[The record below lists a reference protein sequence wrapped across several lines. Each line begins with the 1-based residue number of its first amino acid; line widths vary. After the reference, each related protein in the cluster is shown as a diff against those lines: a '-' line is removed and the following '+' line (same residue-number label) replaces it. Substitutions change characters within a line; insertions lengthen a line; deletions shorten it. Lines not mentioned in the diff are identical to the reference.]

1 MIKTIVL
8 RASDTCG
15 SLSHLRWFSLW
26 STFFR
31 LLDVTV
37 CNLSLTYLNDCRR
50 LISLVSEIKYVDLS
64 AFMGLLAPYQLFCF
78 SLEDW

>member
-1 MIKTIVL
+1 M
-8 RASDTCG
+8 
-15 SLSHLRWFSLW
+15 
-26 STFFR
+26 
-31 LLDVTV
+31 

-78 SLEDW
+78 SLEDWRSLGDLVLSSGVHLEHNQL